1 MATLKGMSDAGKRD
15 IVSFKYNKDSNY
27 NFTTVVRLIKVAYS
41 EVGKINLSDPGYK
54 DAMRVTLPG
63 VLSNKKL
70 IRQVLIST
78 NQTFPAL
85 A

>member
-1 MATLKGMSDAGKRD
+1 MSDAGKRD
-15 IVSFKYNKDSNY
+15 IVSFKYNKDSDY
-27 NFTTVVRLIKVAYS
+27 NFATIILLTKAAYS
-41 EVGKINLSDPGYK
+41 NDGKINLFDPGYK
-54 DAMRVTLPG
+54 DVMRVTLPG

-70 IRQVLIST
+70 MRQVLIST